1 MNQSPN
7 IIITSV
13 KPEDYTQWLPYWL
26 SYQEF
31 YQVQLADEVTA
42 ATWKRFFDENVPVY
56 CAIAREG
63 EKILGFAHYLFH
75 DSTWGIN
82 NFCYL
87 EDLFVDPTTRGKHIG
102 KKLIQYVKEK
112 AQAKNSDRFYWHT
125 QESNKVAQ
133 RLYNWV
139 AEEPGVIEYRMTL

>member
-1 MNQSPN
+1 MSQSPN

-31 YQVQLADEVTA
+31 YKVQLADEVTA

-56 CAIAREG
+56 CAVAREG

-87 EDLFVDPTTRGKHIG
+87 EDLFVHPATRGKHIG

>member
-1 MNQSPN
+1 MSQSPN

-56 CAIAREG
+56 CAVAREG

-87 EDLFVDPTTRGKHIG
+87 EDLFVDPATRGKHIG

>member
-56 CAIAREG
+56 CAVAREG

-87 EDLFVDPTTRGKHIG
+87 EDLFVDPATRGKHIG

-112 AQAKNSDRFYWHT
+112 ARAKNSDRFYWHT

>member
-1 MNQSPN
+1 MSQSPN

-31 YQVQLADEVTA
+31 YKVQLADEVTA

-56 CAIAREG
+56 CAVAREG

-87 EDLFVDPTTRGKHIG
+87 EDLFVDPATRGKHIG

>member
-1 MNQSPN
+1 MSQSPN

-31 YQVQLADEVTA
+31 YKAQLADEVTA

-56 CAIAREG
+56 CAVAREG

-87 EDLFVDPTTRGKHIG
+87 EDLFVDPATRGKHIG

>member
-56 CAIAREG
+56 CAVAREG

-87 EDLFVDPTTRGKHIG
+87 EDLFVDPATRGKHIG